1 MLFNFF
7 NDPINVI
14 LIIMAVIVSIVLH
27 EIAHAYI
34 ALKNGDDTAKR
45 MGRLSFNP
53 LVHFEP
59 TGFLMMILLG
69 FGFAK
74 PVPVNINN
82 FKKRR
87 RGIFTVAIA
96 GVSVNIILAFVSV
109 PLFFLFTRLVSQWEG
124 NRVFANFFQFMVI
137 INVSLFLFN
146 LLPIF
151 PLDGFRII
159 ESFTKPNNRFVRFMR
174 KRGIFILLGLFLWS
188 FVLGLL
194 LSFANFSTSA
204 ITVASPL
211 GNRVVFLDPLSL
223 YIIML
228 RDGIIWLFENFWRL
242 FIR

>member
-1 MLFNFF
+1 M
-7 NDPINVI
+7 
-14 LIIMAVIVSIVLH
+14 SIVLH
-27 EIAHAYI
+27 EIAHGYV

-82 FKKRR
+82 FKKKRL
-87 RGIFTVAIA
+87 GIFTVAIA
-96 GVSVNIILAFVSV
+96 GVSVNIILAFISI
-109 PLFFLFTRLVSQWEG
+109 PLWLLFYRLIPQWEG
-124 NRVFANFFQFMVI
+124 NIVFANFFWFMAL

-159 ESFTKPNNRFVRFMR
+159 ESFTKHNNRFVNFMR
-174 KRGIFILLGLFLWS
+174 RRGIFILLGLFLWS
-188 FVLGLL
+188 FILGL
-194 LSFANFSTSA
+194 FINVANFSTSA
-204 ITVASPL
+204 VTVTSPM